1 MKYFLSVIAVCVSLS
16 ACTRTIYISEKSIIH
31 DAEYDSEFP
40 SQPTSDYLED
50 INNSVKMVNTMSS
63 YHGYEFTMKDGPLKS
78 QIRDPKISE
87 KAIKEKYLNSPAS
100 GTATVIFHDPDRV
113 ALLTCYH
120 VVQSPDTIIN
130 YFLDENGKQTP
141 FIESVYFKVRHT
153 ITVTGVPEVNDF
165 EVLAFDDQKD
175 LAVIGKKYSTKQVLN
190 LSVFTY
196 PKGRAEELRMGTFVY
211 VFGFPRGERMVGA
224 TIVSRANK
232 DRDHGFVLNTP
243 MHRGISGGLVMAIRD
258 GIPNFEWVGM
268 VFAVAGERIEYLVP
282 ERETEAQPSDV
293 QHPYSGDIYL
303 NSTRSIV
310 YGITYAVS
318 IESIELF
325 FQESKMALA
334 AKGFNSDLFLQE
346 KPQGPRSKES
356 NDLKIRNL
364 LAPNNDGS

>member
-1 MKYFLSVIAVCVSLS
+1 MKNIFILIAAVIFLN

-31 DAEYDSEFP
+31 DGEYDSEFP

-50 INNSVKMVNTMSS
+50 INRSVKMVNTMSS

-78 QIRDPKISE
+78 QIKDPKLAE
-87 KAIKEKYLNSPAS
+87 KAVKEKYLNSPAS
-100 GTATVIFHDPDRV
+100 GTATVVFHDADRV

-130 YFLDENGKQTP
+130 YFLDDNGKQTP

-153 ITVTGVPEVNDF
+153 ITVSGVPEVNDF

-196 PKGRAEELRMGTFVY
+196 PKGSAEELRMGTFVY

-224 TIVSRANK
+224 TIVSRSNK
-232 DRDHGFVLNTP
+232 DRDHGFVMNTP
-243 MHRGISGGLVMAIRD
+243 MHRGISGGLVMAVRD

-282 ERETEAQPSDV
+282 EKETEAQPADV
-293 QHPYSGDIYL
+293 QHPYTGDIYL
-303 NSTRSIV
+303 NSTRAIV

-318 IESIELF
+318 VESIEQF
-325 FQESKMALA
+325 FEVSKADLTM
-334 AKGFNSDLFLQE
+334 KGFNSDLFL
-346 KPQGPRSKES
+346 KE
-356 NDLKIRNL
+356 R
-364 LAPNNDGS
+364 ATGSGSDKTPAVPE